1 MFSSAFRLAE
11 SQGVKS
17 PTMTIDEYYIV
28 YPEGES
34 QELTGILRIDALVD
48 LNGRP
53 LQLPLANPR
62 QIAYRVVKIRHTEER
77 GTHSVFHHVELVPAR
92 ELLAYSL

>member
-1 MFSSAFRLAE
+1 
-11 SQGVKS
+11 
-17 PTMTIDEYYIV
+17 MTLDEFYIV

-34 QELTGILRIDALVD
+34 QELTGPLRINELVD

-53 LQLPLANPR
+53 LALPLSNPR
-62 QIAYRVVKIRHTEER
+62 CIAYRVVKIRHTEER

-92 ELLAYSL
+92 ELLSYSR